1 MRKYSSASAIFSVVV
16 HSVIFLG
23 FIYIETVSFPDTKT
37 DLVEVGFG
45 EGFGSGGGGFG
56 TTLNPGKFSAPE
68 PENKNELVNKR
79 GTEENSAKALRDEDV
94 IGTASKSSGKNKSNN
109 ASVRGEAS
117 NASGFGTG
125 KGAGIGPGEGDGLGF
140 NIDWGGG
147 GRRKILSYPLPE
159 YPRGAN
165 KQLDVKIRF
174 SILADGTVGMRTL
187 LTKGDA
193 RLENAALSA
202 IQMWRFEQLPE
213 SQKSFTQSAVIIFQ
227 FRLR

>member
-1 MRKYSSASAIFSVVV
+1 MRNYSSVSAIVSIIA

-23 FIYIETVSFPDTKT
+23 FIFVSVVSTQEPKT
-37 DLVEVGFG
+37 ELVEVGFG

-56 TTLNPGKFSAPE
+56 AVLNPGKFSAPQ
-68 PENKNELVNKR
+68 PENKAELNNDKN
-79 GTEENSAKALRDEDV
+79 TEDHTAKASKDEDA
-94 IGTASKSSGKNKSNN
+94 IGSTAKSSGKNKSNN
-109 ASVRGEAS
+109 ASQSGEAS

-147 GRRKILSYPLPE
+147 GRRKILSYPLPT

-174 SILADGTVGMRTL
+174 SILADGTVAMRTL

-202 IQMWRFEQLPE
+202 IQLWRFEQLPPA
-213 SQKSFTQSAVIIFQ
+213 QKTFVQTAVIIFQ